1 MSQTI
6 SETMS
11 RIKIADQPM
20 GAAISQAAVRSRGRR
35 TDLKAKGAAEKKVC
49 SAQEERILSE
59 EVMPVEEK
67 SVKPVE
73 AQGTEA
79 DSQSLTLTVRGG
91 VDKNGRQDLVPE
103 IEISRGEIIGI
114 VGPTGSGKSTLIA
127 DIEQFALGD
136 TPTGRSIL
144 INGQVPKNEQ
154 RYDPR
159 KKLVA
164 QLSQNMHFLAD
175 MQVGEFLRMHA
186 KSRGKDPHLAH
197 KVIELA
203 NTLTGEPISP
213 EFQLTILSGGQSRA
227 LMVADIAVIS
237 DSPIVLIDE
246 IENAGI
252 KKQEALRLLSGEGKI
267 VVVVTH
273 DPMLALMATRRIV
286 MKNGGM
292 IKVISTNDEEQRI
305 FKDIERVDSWLTSLR
320 ETIRQGEV
328 VA

>member
-1 MSQTI
+1 MSQTMIEIANETTNQTIKQTTIQTIDELECQTI
-6 SETMS
+6 SHVAS
-11 RIKIADQPM
+11 PA
-20 GAAISQAAVRSRGRR
+20 S
-35 TDLKAKGAAEKKVC
+35 
-49 SAQEERILSE
+49 
-59 EVMPVEEK
+59 
-67 SVKPVE
+67 
-73 AQGTEA
+73 A
-79 DSQSLTLTVRGG
+79 DSHAANRATYPTTGPLRLTIQGG
-91 VDKNGRQDLVPE
+91 VDKSGHSDAVSR

-136 TPTGRSIL
+136 TPSGRRIL
-144 INGQVPKNEQ
+144 IYGSAPGTAQ
-154 RYDPR
+154 RCDPR

-175 MQVGEFLRMHA
+175 MYVGEFLRMHA
-186 KSRGKDPHLAH
+186 KSRGKNPDLAE

-203 NTLTGEPISP
+203 NTLTGEPINP
-213 EFQLTILSGGQSRA
+213 DYQLTILSGGQSRA

-292 IKVISTNDEEQRI
+292 TKVISTSAEENRI
-305 FKDIERVDSWLTSLR
+305 FKDIERVDGWLMGLR

>member
-6 SETMS
+6 SDTMS
-11 RIKIADQPM
+11 RKRIADIADQPM
-20 GAAISQAAVRSRGRR
+20 GAAMSQAAVRNE
-35 TDLKAKGAAEKKVC
+35 TN
-49 SAQEERILSE
+49 
-59 EVMPVEEK
+59 
-67 SVKPVE
+67 
-73 AQGTEA
+73 
-79 DSQSLTLTVRGG
+79 SQPLTLTVQGG
-91 VDKNGRQDLVPE
+91 VDKCGHQDLVHE

-114 VGPTGSGKSTLIA
+114 VGPTGSGKSTLIS

-186 KSRGKDPHLAH
+186 KSRGKDPNQAD

-286 MKNGGM
+286 MKNGG
-292 IKVISTNDEEQRI
+292 ITKVISTSNEEQKI
-305 FKDIERVDSWLTSLR
+305 FLDIERVDGWLTGLR

>member
-6 SETMS
+6 SDTMS
-11 RIKIADQPM
+11 RKKIADIADQPM
-20 GAAISQAAVRSRGRR
+20 GAAMSQAAVNNK
-35 TDLKAKGAAEKKVC
+35 TN
-49 SAQEERILSE
+49 
-59 EVMPVEEK
+59 
-67 SVKPVE
+67 
-73 AQGTEA
+73 
-79 DSQSLTLTVRGG
+79 SQPLTLTVLGG
-91 VDKNGRQDLVPE
+91 VDKCGNQDLVNE

-114 VGPTGSGKSTLIA
+114 VGPTGSGKSTLIS

-186 KSRGKDPHLAH
+186 KSRGKDPNQAD

-292 IKVISTNDEEQRI
+292 TKVISTSNEEQRI
-305 FKDIERVDSWLTSLR
+305 FLDIERVDGWLTGLR

>member
-1 MSQTI
+1 MSQ
-6 SETMS
+6 
-11 RIKIADQPM
+11 
-20 GAAISQAAVRSRGRR
+20 AISQSMSEAMGPA
-35 TDLKAKGAAEKKVC
+35 
-49 SAQEERILSE
+49 LSQTTNQMININSE
-59 EVMPVEEK
+59 AMP
-67 SVKPVE
+67 
-73 AQGTEA
+73 
-79 DSQSLTLTVRGG
+79 LTLTIQGG
-91 VDKNGRQDLVPE
+91 VDKDGHSDAVPE
-103 IEISRGEIIGI
+103 IEIARGEIIGI

-136 TPTGRSIL
+136 TPSGRRIL
-144 INGQVPKNEQ
+144 INGLEPAGEMRSN
-154 RYDPR
+154 PR

-175 MQVGEFLRMHA
+175 MSVEEFLRMHA
-186 KSRGKDPHLAH
+186 KSRGKDPGLAD
-197 KVIELA
+197 KVIALA
-203 NTLTGEPISP
+203 NTLTGEPVNP
-213 EFQLTILSGGQSRA
+213 AFHLTILSGGQSRA

-273 DPMLALMATRRIV
+273 DPMLALMASRRIV

-292 IKVISTNDEEQRI
+292 TKVISTNEDEQRV
-305 FKDIERVDSWLTSLR
+305 FRDVERVDGWLTSLR

>member
-1 MSQTI
+1 MIQTMIDISNGTTNQTI
-6 SETMS
+6 KQTTIQTVDELECQT
-11 RIKIADQPM
+11 IDH
-20 GAAISQAAVRSRGRR
+20 
-35 TDLKAKGAAEKKVC
+35 
-49 SAQEERILSE
+49 
-59 EVMPVEEK
+59 
-67 SVKPVE
+67 E
-73 AQGTEA
+73 AFA
-79 DSQSLTLTVRGG
+79 DSHAANRATYPATESLTLTIQGG
-91 VDKNGRQDLVPE
+91 VDKSGHSDAVSR

-114 VGPTGSGKSTLIA
+114 VGPTGSGKSSLIA

-136 TPTGRSIL
+136 TPSGRRIL
-144 INGQVPKNEQ
+144 INGSAPGTAQ
-154 RYDPR
+154 RCDPR

-175 MQVGEFLRMHA
+175 MYVGEFLRMHA
-186 KSRGKDPHLAH
+186 KSRGKDPELAE

-203 NTLTGEPISP
+203 NTLTGEPINP
-213 EFQLTILSGGQSRA
+213 DYQLTILSGGQSRA

-292 IKVISTNDEEQRI
+292 TKVICTNADEQRI
-305 FKDIERVDSWLTSLR
+305 FKDIERVDGWLMGLR

>member
-1 MSQTI
+1 MSQIISQTI
-6 SETMS
+6 S
-11 RIKIADQPM
+11 RIEIADQPM
-20 GAAISQAAVRSRGRR
+20 AAVISQAAAP
-35 TDLKAKGAAEKKVC
+35 TKEQKAAFKAKGTAEKSIEHAKGNKIE
-49 SAQEERILSE
+49 SLERQWQ
-59 EVMPVEEK
+59 K
-67 SVKPVE
+67 
-73 AQGTEA
+73 T
-79 DSQSLTLTVRGG
+79 DSQPRTLTVQGG
-91 VDKNGRQDLVPE
+91 VDKSGQRDLVAE

-136 TPTGRSIL
+136 TPSGRSIL
-144 INGQVPKNEQ
+144 INGQIPENEQ

-175 MQVGEFLRMHA
+175 MQVGEFLKMHA
-186 KSRGKDPHLAH
+186 KSRGKDPLLSE

-203 NTLTGEPISP
+203 NTLTGEPINP
-213 EFQLTILSGGQSRA
+213 DHQLTILSGGQSRA

-273 DPMLALMATRRIV
+273 DPMLALMSSRRIV

-292 IKVISTNDEEQRI
+292 VKVISTNDEEQRV
-305 FKDIERVDSWLTSLR
+305 FKDVERVDGWLTELR

>member
-1 MSQTI
+1 
-6 SETMS
+6 MS
-11 RIKIADQPM
+11 RKKIADIADQPM
-20 GAAISQAAVRSRGRR
+20 GAAMSEAAVNNK
-35 TDLKAKGAAEKKVC
+35 TN
-49 SAQEERILSE
+49 
-59 EVMPVEEK
+59 
-67 SVKPVE
+67 
-73 AQGTEA
+73 
-79 DSQSLTLTVRGG
+79 SQPLTLTVLGG
-91 VDKNGRQDLVPE
+91 VDKCGNQDLVNE

-114 VGPTGSGKSTLIA
+114 VGPTGSGKSTLIS

-186 KSRGKDPHLAH
+186 KSRGKDPNQAD

-292 IKVISTNDEEQRI
+292 TKVISTNDEEQRI
-305 FKDIERVDSWLTSLR
+305 FKDIERVDGWLTGLR